1 MARKRWQL
9 DLGEQIRKARE
20 ARAMTQAALAK
31 DLKIERGSLYLYE
44 TGKGNPQFR
53 IVAQIAALL
62 KADFNVLG
70 CRIVA
75 RELSKTT
82 EDPPEQL
89 ELALDQDHSFLAN
102 VTIRPSKKSI
112 TITTHS
118 DYGIKSG

>member
-1 MARKRWQL
+1 
-9 DLGEQIRKARE
+9 
-20 ARAMTQAALAK
+20 MTQAALAK
-31 DLKIERGSLYLYE
+31 SLKIERGSLYLYE

-62 KADFNVLG
+62 KADFDVLG

-75 RELSKTT
+75 RELSKAT
-82 EDPPEQL
+82 EKPPEQL

-102 VTIRPSKKSI
+102 VTIRPTKKSI

-118 DYGIKSG
+118 DYGIKSA